1 MFRKT
6 VGLASAG
13 MLAVGLGAAALAPA
27 AQAKPSATDST
38 TSTTSTTAAC
48 ALRLGSVTSTGAFT
62 SRMINATSP
71 ITVGGVRGTAGVF
84 PANQVQHISTFY
96 GAPLG
101 SGESRSGLTVMGGA
115 LYSSSFV
122 VDGQSQLDPHYPHN
136 NLRIGG
142 GWSNYRW
149 IEQSILQPANAGN
162 PARVLLYGQHSDG
175 TTRRWVSDGG
185 SWRVTSGVGGLS
197 TVKGIAVI
205 GRTATTETFI
215 ANTRAGALVSLTW
228 PTSYMSAPTS
238 KVVRGSTWQRFEK
251 LIATKCGTNGTLLL
265 GIDKDTRTGH
275 LYAVGHANGTA
286 TAIRSLGQV
295 PLTFSD
301 PQYFRIAPK
310 YDVLNGG

>member
-1 MFRKT
+1 MLRKT

-13 MLAVGLGAAALAPA
+13 MVAVGLGAAAMAPA
-27 AQAKPSATDST
+27 AQAKPSAAD
-38 TSTTSTTAAC
+38 STTSTTAAC

-84 PANQVQHISTFY
+84 PANQVQHISTFT
-96 GAPLG
+96 GTPVG
-101 SGESRSGLTVMGGA
+101 TSGESRSGLTVMNGA

-149 IEQSILQPANAGN
+149 IEQSILQPANAGS
-162 PARVLLYGQHSDG
+162 PARTLLYGQRTDGITQRWLSDG
-175 TTRRWVSDGG
+175 RG
-185 SWRVTSGVGGLS
+185 WRITAGVGGLS
-197 TVKGIAVI
+197 TVKGIALI
-205 GRTATTETFI
+205 SRNEISETFL
-215 ANTRAGALVSLTW
+215 ANTRSGALVTILW
-228 PTSYMSAPTS
+228 PTTYGGAPIS

-265 GIDKDTRTGH
+265 GIDKDTKSGH

>member
-13 MLAVGLGAAALAPA
+13 VLALGLGAAMVPS
-27 AQAKPSATDST
+27 AQAKTAAQSASG
-38 TSTTSTTAAC
+38 STTATC

-62 SRMINATSP
+62 SRMVNATAP
-71 ITVGGVRGTAGVF
+71 ITIGGVRGTAGAF
-84 PANQVQHISTFY
+84 PANQVQRISTFT
-96 GAPLG
+96 GTPLG

-136 NLRIGG
+136 NLRVGA

-149 IEQSILQPANAGN
+149 IERSVLRPANAGD
-162 PARVLLYGQHSDG
+162 PSRTLLYGQRTDG
-175 TTRRWVSDGG
+175 VTQRWISEG
-185 SWRVTSGVGGLS
+185 SGWRITSGVGGLS
-197 TVKGIAVI
+197 TVKGIALI
-205 GRTATTETFI
+205 GRTATSETFL
-215 ANTRAGALVSLTW
+215 ANTRSGALVTVTW
-228 PTSYMSAPTS
+228 PTKYLAAPTS
-238 KVVRGSTWQRFEK
+238 KTLRGTTWQGFEQ
-251 LIATKCGTNGTLLL
+251 LIATKCGANGTLLL
-265 GIDKDTRTGH
+265 GIDKETRSGY
-275 LYAVGHANGTA
+275 LYAVGHANGTS
-286 TAIRSLGQV
+286 TVIKSLGKV

>member
-13 MLAVGLGAAALAPA
+13 MLAVGLGAAAMAPA
-27 AQAKPSATDST
+27 AQAKPAAAD
-38 TSTTSTTAAC
+38 STTSTTAAC

-62 SRMINATSP
+62 SRMINATAP

-96 GAPLG
+96 AAPLG
-101 SGESRSGLTVMGGA
+101 SGESRSGLAVMGGA

-122 VDGQSQLDPHYPHN
+122 VDSQSQLDPHYPHN

-149 IEQSILQPANAGN
+149 IEESILQPANAGN
-162 PARVLLYGQHSDG
+162 PARVLLYGQRTDG
-175 TTRRWVSDGG
+175 ITQRWVSDGG

-205 GRTATTETFI
+205 GRTATTETFL
-215 ANTRAGALVSLTW
+215 ANTRAGALVTLTW
-228 PTSYMSAPTS
+228 PTSYLSAPTS
-238 KVVRGSTWQRFEK
+238 RVVRGSTWQGFEQ
-251 LIATKCGTNGTLLL
+251 LIATKCGTSGTLLL
-265 GIDKDTRTGH
+265 GIDRDTKSGY

-286 TAIRSLGQV
+286 TVIKSLGKV

-301 PQYFRIAPK
+301 PKYFRIAPK

>member
-13 MLAVGLGAAALAPA
+13 VLAMGLGAAMVPSAQARPA
-27 AQAKPSATDST
+27 AAEST
-38 TSTTSTTAAC
+38 TATTAAC

-62 SRMINATSP
+62 SRMINATAP
-71 ITVGGVRGTAGVF
+71 ITIGGVRGTAGVF
-84 PANQVQHISTFY
+84 SANQVQKISTFT
-96 GAPLG
+96 GTPVG
-101 SGESRSGLTVMGGA
+101 TSGEARSGLTVMSGA

-149 IEQSILQPANAGN
+149 IEQSVLQPANAGQ
-162 PARVLLYGQHSDG
+162 PARTLLYGQRTDG
-175 TTRRWVSDGG
+175 ITLRWISEGAGWRSTGG
-185 SWRVTSGVGGLS
+185 AGGLS
-197 TVKGIAVI
+197 TVKGIALI
-205 GRTATTETFI
+205 GRSATSETFL
-215 ANTRAGALVSLTW
+215 ANTRGGSLVTVTW
-228 PTSYMSAPTS
+228 PTKYNAGPTS
-238 KVVRGSTWQRFEK
+238 RVVRSSTWQGFEQ
-251 LIATKCGTNGTLLL
+251 LIATKCGATGTLLL
-265 GIDKDTRTGH
+265 GIDRDTKSGY
-275 LYAVGHANGTA
+275 LYAVGHANGTG
-286 TAIRSLGQV
+286 TVIKSLGKV

>member
-13 MLAVGLGAAALAPA
+13 VLALGLGAAMVPS
-27 AQAKPSATDST
+27 AQAKTVAQSASG
-38 TSTTSTTAAC
+38 STTAAC

-62 SRMINATSP
+62 SRMINATAP
-71 ITVGGVRGTAGVF
+71 ITIGGVRGTAGVF
-84 PANQVQHISTFY
+84 GANQVQHISTFT
-96 GAPLG
+96 GTPLG

-136 NLRIGG
+136 NLRIGA

-149 IEQSILQPANAGN
+149 IEQSVLRPANAGD
-162 PARVLLYGQHSDG
+162 PSRTLLYGQRTDGVSQRWISDG
-175 TTRRWVSDGG
+175 SG
-185 SWRVTSGVGGLS
+185 WRVTSGVGGLS
-197 TVKGIAVI
+197 TVKGIALI
-205 GRTATTETFI
+205 GRTATSETFL
-215 ANTRAGALVSLTW
+215 ANTRSGALVTVTW
-228 PTSYMSAPTS
+228 PTKYLGAPTS
-238 KVVRGSTWQRFEK
+238 KTVRGTTWQGFEQ

-265 GIDKDTRTGH
+265 GIDKETKSGY
-275 LYAVGHANGTA
+275 LYAVGHANGTS
-286 TAIRSLGQV
+286 TVIKSLGKV